1 MAKKRKK
8 TKSDAP
14 ETGAVIAAVAPARG
28 TGPAA
33 WAGFYT
39 VLVAA
44 IAIVFFHAFIVDAI
58 TVRLVDRVDGPNIP
72 TAEKLPV
79 FLAPMALDGY
89 VWNRHAENLG
99 KDGDLR
105 LRFTD
110 MDNAPE
116 GREVHWNSAFA
127 WYLRGLGEIY
137 RAVTGDS
144 LRNGIYRMS
153 IWANP
158 ILLILA
164 MGLFATLSARR
175 FGPMCGGILVFGML
189 FTPTFY
195 EGFLPAYPD
204 HHGLIAFA
212 ILGQVF
218 GIAWAG
224 AGWVQSVG
232 GTAFVPPRSLLQ
244 ARHGMIFSAICGA
257 AGLWISAFSTVV
269 VTAGIG
275 FGVVLSNALFARS
288 ARSAGCV
295 FHGELWKLWAWVGAA
310 GSLGF
315 YLLEYFPNHLGMR
328 LEVNHPLYALAWLGG
343 GWGVATLASWLA
355 AENRE
360 PFPWKTLAICAAAC
374 AILPLTLAFGGSAVY
389 IPRDPFMGR
398 LWKNIAELLPLTTR
412 ISTGTLTWRTAFG
425 FFPLFFLL
433 GLALVALKR
442 VNSGD
447 KAGLLFLLTPIF
459 TTTALQMYQTRW
471 GMLAGPL
478 YIALAAI
485 ALPLTWQ
492 TFSRHLGSRLVVGI
506 ATAVIAI
513 LIAYPV
519 ANDFIRPAAAQFF
532 SSNKTGLDP
541 SQALHLLHRDMARAI
556 IADAK
561 GKPPVVLSS
570 PNSSCML
577 GTMGG
582 FQTIGT
588 LYWENVDGL
597 KAAARLLNAQSEQEA
612 FELLKKHGVTHITF
626 MPWENFMEPY
636 FRLLAPDPSLGES
649 FSKSFGNQVFFGRR
663 LPTWLRPVPYPEND
677 LSRSIGQKVMIVAFE
692 PNQTRDEAQFHLAR
706 YQRFSERDPV
716 AAEISF
722 REILDRSPNSDLVR
736 IELADLYLEQKR
748 TADAAAQYIAAF
760 RTIAGPDREQIAIAA
775 VRRLASLG
783 DFQKA
788 AEVLANAADPADT
801 TPTLLAAST
810 WAFATA
816 PSENLRDP
824 KRASGYLARYAA
836 ASPTDPKTLASLSAV
851 TAAANGDFAAATKAA
866 EELEQLA
873 RAQNETG
880 TADLAGR
887 MRAAFA
893 DKRPWID
900 GN

>member
-1 MAKKRKK
+1 MARKRKK
-8 TKSDAP
+8 PKSGAQESATTGAP
-14 ETGAVIAAVAPARG
+14 EPTVASKG
-28 TGPAA
+28 TAA
-33 WAGFYT
+33 WAGFYA
-39 VLVAA
+39 VLAAA
-44 IAIVFFHAFIVDAI
+44 IAIVFFHAFIVDSI
-58 TVRLVDRVDGPNIP
+58 TVRLVDAVDGPNI
-72 TAEKLPV
+72 AAADKLPA

-89 VWNRHAENLG
+89 VWNRHAEHLG
-99 KDGDLR
+99 KDGELR

-144 LRNGIYRMS
+144 LRNSIFRMS

-224 AGWVQSVG
+224 AGWVQPAG
-232 GTAFVPPRSLLQ
+232 GSAFVPPRTLAQ
-244 ARHGMIFSAICGA
+244 ARHGMIFSALCGA

-275 FGVVLSNALFARS
+275 LGVVISNALFAKS
-288 ARSAGCV
+288 ARAAGCT
-295 FHGELWKLWAWVGAA
+295 FHGEAWRLWAWVGAL
-310 GSLGF
+310 GSIGF

-343 GWGVATLASWLA
+343 GWGVATLAEWLA
-355 AENRE
+355 EENRK
-360 PFPWKTLAICAAAC
+360 PFPWLKLAICGAAC
-374 AILPLTLAFGGSAVY
+374 AVLPLTLAFGGSAVY
-389 IPRDPFMGR
+389 IPRDAFMGR
-398 LWKNIAELLPLTTR
+398 LWKNIAELLPLMTR

-425 FFPLFFLL
+425 LFPVFFVL
-433 GLALVALKR
+433 GLVLVALKR

-492 TFSRHLGSRLVVGI
+492 TFSRHVGSRLVVGI
-506 ATAVIAI
+506 ATGVIAV

-519 ANDFIRPAAAQFF
+519 ANDFIRPSATQFF
-532 SSNKTGLDP
+532 SSNKSGLDP
-541 SQALHLLHRDMARAI
+541 SQALHLLHRDMARVI
-556 IADAK
+556 RADAGDK
-561 GKPPVVLSS
+561 KPVVLSS

-577 GTMGG
+577 STMGG
-582 FQTIGT
+582 FPTIGT

-649 FSKSFGNQVFFGRR
+649 FSKSFGNQVFFSRR

-677 LSRSIGQKVMIVAFE
+677 LARAIGQKVMIVAFE
-692 PNQTRDEAQFHLAR
+692 PDQTRDEAQFHLAR
-706 YQRFSERDPV
+706 FQRLSERDPI
-716 AAEISF
+716 AAEINL
-722 REILDRSPNSDLVR
+722 REVLDRSPQSDLVR
-736 IELADLYLEQKR
+736 LELAELYLDQKR
-748 TADAAAQYIAAF
+748 TGDATTQFLLAF
-760 RTIAGPDREQIAIAA
+760 ETIQGPGREQIALNA

-783 DFQKA
+783 DFPKA
-788 AEVLANAADPADT
+788 AEVLAAAAKPDDT
-801 TPTLLAAST
+801 PPGLLAAAA
-810 WAFATA
+810 WAFATT
-816 PSENLRDP
+816 PSDALRSGP
-824 KRASGYLARYAA
+824 VAAGYLARYEAA
-836 ASPTDPKTLASLSAV
+836 GQTDPKALLSIRAV
-851 TAAANGDFAAATKAA
+851 VAAANGNFDAATAAATELAEAA
-866 EELEQLA
+866 RSQGDANTAALA
-873 RAQNETG
+873 E
-880 TADLAGR
+880 R

-893 DKRPWID
+893 EKRPWID